1 MFSAAANVPL
11 SVWYLRFYCNP
22 RLQEAVLNKILLDGF
37 GVTANLYGRYAET
50 YIHHETDVSNDDEIE
65 VDEHKSGKTS
75 SKYLDLVNF
84 SYLWT
89 LGPAN
94 FNYIHK
100 TNV

>member
-1 MFSAAANVPL
+1 M
-11 SVWYLRFYCNP
+11 
-22 RLQEAVLNKILLDGF
+22 LDGF

-75 SKYLDLVNF
+75 FNHLDLVNF

-89 LGPAN
+89 LGPAKY
-94 FNYIHK
+94 FEHILGSCHRVDTEYQR
-100 TNV
+100 TLPTGLSQ